1 MGSGEVS
8 YKENF
13 ARIETKYMIDAGSYD
28 GLMRSLK
35 GLIKPDV
42 YGDTRIYNIYYD
54 TPDYRLIRASI
65 EKPIYREKL
74 RLRSYCVPDK
84 NTGCFLEIKKKY
96 EGVVYKRRIRLPY
109 GQAVANLEK
118 GEPFHCM
125 EEEALEKGLKFS
137 VDTQIENE
145 INSMIAHYKNLQP
158 MMVISYDR
166 LAFTGV
172 KDPDFRVT
180 FDSNI
185 TWRTGDLDL
194 SDGGYGAELL
204 DKGCRLMEVK
214 CGGAVP
220 FEFAEILSKHHIYKT
235 TYSKYGNAYKEY
247 VRRSRKC
254 LQTCLAQ

>member
-1 MGSGEVS
+1 MGEGN

-13 ARIETKYMIDAGSYD
+13 ARIETKYMISGDKYD

-35 GLIKPDV
+35 HLIKPDV

-65 EKPIYREKL
+65 EKPVYREKL

-84 NTGCFLEIKKKY
+84 NTGCFLEIKKKF
-96 EGVVYKRRIRLPY
+96 EGVVYKRRIKLPY
-109 GQAVANLEK
+109 WQAVENLEK

-125 EEEALEKGLKFS
+125 EAP

-145 INSMIAHYKNLQP
+145 INSMIAYYKNLCP

-172 KDPDFRVT
+172 EDPDFRVT

-185 TWRTGDLDL
+185 TWRNVDLDL
-194 SDGGYGAELL
+194 SSGGYGSELL
-204 DKGCRLMEVK
+204 DEGCRLMEVK
-214 CGGAVP
+214 CGGAIP
-220 FEFAEILSKHHIYKT
+220 FAFAEILSKHHIYKT

-247 VRRSRKC
+247 VRRKRTC